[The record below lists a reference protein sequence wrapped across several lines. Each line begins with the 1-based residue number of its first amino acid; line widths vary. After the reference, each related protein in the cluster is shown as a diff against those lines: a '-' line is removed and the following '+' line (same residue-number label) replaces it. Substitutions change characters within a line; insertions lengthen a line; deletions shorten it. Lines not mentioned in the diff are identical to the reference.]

1 MRCLHLIVADEFI
14 TAEVVVAWE
23 GADVV
28 VVVGGGGAARFL
40 PPVEQRGDVDEEE
53 PCCITAD

>member
-1 MRCLHLIVADEFI
+1 MHCWHLIVADEFI

-23 GADVV
+23 GAD

-53 PCCITAD
+53 PCITARQGD